1 MYLCHPVLRSESILK
16 IKQMELNCLVL
27 RLHILFLKILTQGL
41 YEVAILI
48 LPWVNVQIEKEETVK
63 VHTCDRSVA

>member
-1 MYLCHPVLRSESILK
+1 
-16 IKQMELNCLVL
+16 MELNCLVL

-48 LPWVNVQIEKEETVK
+48 LPWVNVQMVKKETVK
-63 VHTCDRSVA
+63 VHTCDRSVAQ